1 MGNHGESNL
10 IPASAGPTGR
20 TREAIYDPG
29 MKTGTGSRLAGVWAT
44 ATTLPVVSGSGSWVT
59 TADGDRYLDFT
70 AGIAVAST
78 GHCHPHVVEAI
89 QRQAATLVHGQVNC
103 YHHSLLD
110 PLAERLDSITPDGI
124 DTFFF
129 SNSGAEITEAAVKLA
144 KAATGRGNVVVF
156 SGSFHGRTHLAMAMT
171 TSKTG
176 YRIGYANLPPGVF
189 VAPFP
194 DVRLDGD
201 PEALAAEVERCLGAL
216 RTLLATQTAPAD
228 TAAIVLEPVIGEG
241 GYLPCPPAF
250 LGGVA
255 DLCREVGVLFV
266 ADEVQTGFGRTGT
279 MFAVERFDVQP
290 DVLMM
295 AKGIA
300 SGLPLSAL
308 GASADL
314 MARWPV
320 GSHGGTYGGNPIAC
334 AAALATIDVL
344 DADGFL
350 EAVEARGEQLRAGL
364 REVAADADGAIV
376 HTRGLGLMN
385 AVEFAAPA
393 RCTAVIAHL
402 LNEGRVITMAAGVDG
417 ATLRWMPPLV
427 VTADEV
433 DIALQAFATAVK
445 ATAT

>member
-1 MGNHGESNL
+1 MTITARSH
-10 IPASAGPTGR
+10 
-20 TREAIYDPG
+20 
-29 MKTGTGSRLAGVWAT
+29 LAGVWAT
-44 ATTLPVVSGSGSWVT
+44 STTLPVVSGSGSWVT
-59 TADGDRYLDFT
+59 TADGERYLDFT

-89 QRQAATLVHGQVNC
+89 QRQAAMLVHGQINC

-110 PLAERLDSITPDGI
+110 PLTERLDEITPTGI
-124 DTFFF
+124 DTFFL

-144 KAATGRGNVVVF
+144 KAATGRGNVIVF
-156 SGSFHGRTHLAMAMT
+156 TGSFHGRTHLAMAMT

-176 YRIGYANLPPGVF
+176 YRVGYTNLPPGVF

-201 PEALAAEVERCLGAL
+201 PDAMQAEVARCLDAL
-216 RTLLATQTAPAD
+216 RLLLATQTAPAD
-228 TAAIVLEPVIGEG
+228 TAAIVLEPVLGEG
-241 GYLPCPPAF
+241 GYLPSPPAF
-250 LGGVA
+250 LRGVA
-255 DLCREVGVLFV
+255 ELCRDVGVLFV

-279 MFAVERFDVQP
+279 MFAVERYDVRP
-290 DVLMM
+290 DILMM

-308 GASADL
+308 GAPAEL

-334 AAALATIDVL
+334 AAALATIEVL
-344 DADGFL
+344 RADGFL
-350 EAVEARGEQLRAGL
+350 DAVEARGQQLRAGL
-364 REVAADADGAIV
+364 RDVADAAGGAIV

-385 AVEFAAPA
+385 AVEFADPA
-393 RCTAVIAHL
+393 RCKAVIAHL
-402 LNEGRVITMAAGVDG
+402 LDEGKVITMAAGVNG

-433 DIALQAFATAVK
+433 DLALHAFAIAVK
-445 ATAT
+445 ATGP